1 MSAMTIFSMSIRY
14 LREHLIKTVT
24 SQTSGVEETDLRYVL
39 TVPAIWNDNA
49 KQFMREAAVEAG
61 IDDSRLKLCLEPE
74 SASVWCQIIST
85 DAKATL
91 SKSGTQYMVVDLGG
105 GTADISVH
113 EKLIDGSLKELHK
126 ASGGPWGG
134 NAVDNNYFDWLTEI
148 FGKTTMDRFKTEQ
161 MADYFDLF
169 REFETKKRN
178 ISLESEG
185 KITFRVSASLKE
197 IYQEVVGIPL
207 KDNVANM
214 GLSKM
219 VTFIGDKLRI
229 DASIVINFFEIPVNS
244 MIAHVKEVLSEKEM
258 KHVDTIVLV
267 GGFAESEL
275 VHEEM
280 RKKIQ
285 NKRIIFPDEAG
296 LVVLKGAVR
305 FGHIPDIITARV
317 MPFTYGIKVRVPF
330 DEKKHILSKKKSD
343 NGKDEATD
351 IFQVNVRAGQEI
363 KLGQEYSSSM
373 ELASDI
379 SKDTSLRVFRSS
391 NKKPKYVTDD
401 DCKLLGQIRISSSEG
416 KNLKD
421 RRITATL
428 VFGDT
433 ELLVKVKILETGK
446 EFTKHIDCL

>member
-1 MSAMTIFSMSIRY
+1 
-14 LREHLIKTVT
+14 
-24 SQTSGVEETDLRYVL
+24 
-39 TVPAIWNDNA
+39 
-49 KQFMREAAVEAG
+49 
-61 IDDSRLKLCLEPE
+61 
-74 SASVWCQIIST
+74 
-85 DAKATL
+85 
-91 SKSGTQYMVVDLGG
+91 
-105 GTADISVH
+105 
-113 EKLIDGSLKELHK
+113 
-126 ASGGPWGG
+126 
-134 NAVDNNYFDWLTEI
+134 
-148 FGKTTMDRFKTEQ
+148 MDRFKTEQ

-207 KDNVANM
+207 KENVVNL

-229 DASIVINFFEIPVNS
+229 DASIVINFFEILVNS

-258 KHVDTIVLV
+258 KQVDTIVLV

-285 NKRIIFPDEAG
+285 NKRIIFPDESG
-296 LVVLKGAVR
+296 LVVLKGAVH
-305 FGHIPDIITARV
+305 FGHIPDIITTRV
-317 MPFTYGIKVRVPF
+317 MPFTYGIDITRPF
-330 DEKKHILSKKKSD
+330 KEEKHAQSKKT
-343 NGKDEATD
+343 NVHGKDMVKDLFE
-351 IFQVNVRAGQEI
+351 VNVRAGDEI
-363 KLGQEYSSSM
+363 KLGQEYSSRFKLS
-373 ELASDI
+373 EDI
-379 SKDTSLRVFRSS
+379 SKATSVRVYRST
-391 NKKPKYVTDD
+391 NKERKYVTDD
-401 DCKLLGQIRISSSEG
+401 DCKLLGKIRINSSEG

-421 RRITATL
+421 RHITVTL

-433 ELLVKVKILETGK
+433 ELLVKVKIFETGK